1 MTTRILLLAGLL
13 LVAACSN
20 KTKIKRSSMR
30 AYDSSQDAKTK
41 WVIVVHGGAGT
52 IPKNVPDSIKQAYI
66 NGLTEA
72 IKIGKNIVEN
82 GGTAMDAVEK
92 VINHLEDDPH
102 FNAGRG
108 AVYTS
113 EGTHEMDACIMDG
126 RTLDAGAVAG
136 VSTVKNPISLARLV
150 MEKTPHVLLAYDGA
164 ETFAREMGVTMEPPA
179 YFDTKRRKEQLER
192 AQGKSTALLDNPS
205 PAVTFDEH
213 KMGTVGCVILDTHG
227 NLAAGTSTGG
237 LTNKMP
243 GRIGDSPIPGAGT
256 YANNAT
262 CAISGTGIGEKFIRH
277 NVAYDI
283 SALMQYKG
291 LSLMAAADTVIHHKL
306 KPGDGGVIGV
316 SRNGDYT
323 MTFNTQGMFR
333 AVATSGG
340 IQKVGIWEK
349 MSGFQ

>member
-1 MTTRILLLAGLL
+1 MKAL
-13 LVAACSN
+13 
-20 KTKIKRSSMR
+20 
-30 AYDSSQDAKTK
+30 DSSKQEVTSK

-52 IPKNVPDSIKQAYI
+52 IPKDVPDSLKKVYLK
-66 NGLTEA
+66 GLTEA
-72 IKIGKNIVEN
+72 IEIGKKIVEN

-108 AVYTS
+108 AVFTS
-113 EGTHEMDACIMDG
+113 AGTHEMDACIMDG
-126 RTLDAGAVAG
+126 SNLQAGSVAG
-136 VSTVKNPISLARLV
+136 VSTVRNPISLARLV
-150 MEKTPHVLLAYDGA
+150 MEKTPHVLLAYKGA
-164 ETFAREMGVTMEPPA
+164 EAFAKQMGVAMEPPS
-179 YFDTKRRKEQLER
+179 YFDTERRKEQLER
-192 AQGKSTALLDNPS
+192 ARGQSSVILDNPPPS
-205 PAVTFDEH
+205 VTFDEH
-213 KMGTVGCVILDTHG
+213 KMGTVGCVILDKHG

-237 LTNKMP
+237 LTNEMP

-262 CAISGTGIGEKFIRH
+262 CAISGTGIGEQFIRH

-291 LSLMAAADTVIHHKL
+291 MSLNAAADTVINHKL

-323 MTFNTQGMFR
+323 MMFNTQGMFR
-333 AVATSGG
+333 AVATSDGTL
-340 IQKVGIWEK
+340 KVGIWEK
-349 MSGFQ
+349 MNDVK